1 MLFCDDSIH
10 FTPDATDPV
19 VLRGL
24 CTRNGYETI
33 PPEALR

>member
-10 FTPDATDPV
+10 FTAETTDPV

-33 PPEALR
+33 PTEALR